1 MLRAP
6 LPTTL
11 NYNLAI
17 HSNDS
22 FWIVQKDQASL
33 SAVRLTTP
41 RRPVQTGRLRD
52 RDIAAGWRD
61 LETPCAS
68 LSTQAPSRPP
78 TAARKAQV
86 LGLRKRSGR
95 ETDSPLEGDG
105 FELPVPRE
113 LISAGGRNPAA
124 SGSTSALDGA
134 TRAQLGGAERTVA
147 RKWRKT
153 GIFPPF
159 RDAPRVKSV
168 VWRNQVSSKSM
179 G

>member
-1 MLRAP
+1 MLSKPAMIGDELKATVSDRK
-6 LPTTL
+6 L
-11 NYNLAI
+11 
-17 HSNDS
+17 
-22 FWIVQKDQASL
+22 KDERIMSTWVEEV
-33 SAVRLTTP
+33 VRF
-41 RRPVQTGRLRD
+41 
-52 RDIAAGWRD
+52 
-61 LETPCAS
+61 
-68 LSTQAPSRPP
+68 
-78 TAARKAQV
+78 AR
-86 LGLRKRSGR
+86 
-95 ETDSPLEGDG
+95 DSPLEGDG

-168 VWRNQVSSKSM
+168 VWRNQVSSKIN
-179 G
+179 GLV

>member
-1 MLRAP
+1 MARGWPRIRLLSGAGVGEIPDVHRWDAP
-6 LPTTL
+6 P
-11 NYNLAI
+11 
-17 HSNDS
+17 
-22 FWIVQKDQASL
+22 K
-33 SAVRLTTP
+33 VRF
-41 RRPVQTGRLRD
+41 
-52 RDIAAGWRD
+52 
-61 LETPCAS
+61 
-68 LSTQAPSRPP
+68 
-78 TAARKAQV
+78 AR
-86 LGLRKRSGR
+86 
-95 ETDSPLEGDG
+95 DSPLEGDG

-168 VWRNQVSSKSM
+168 VWRNQVSSKIN
-179 G
+179 GLV